1 MKKGVLLNSE
11 ISYVIS
17 RLGHGDSIVIGD
29 SGLPIPDGCKRID
42 LAVSRGIPGF
52 FEVLDAVLAEQRV
65 EEVVLAKETKEVSP
79 GIFQGI
85 VSRIRQ
91 LENNE
96 GYKVKLTE
104 VSHEEFKLLNEA
116 SKAIIRTGECTP
128 YANILLKSGVVF

>member
-29 SGLPIPDGCKRID
+29 SGLPIPDNCKRID
-42 LAVSRGIPGF
+42 LAVSRGIPSF
-52 FEVLDAVLAEQRV
+52 LDVLDAVLAEHRI
-65 EEVVLAKETKEVSP
+65 EEIVLAKEIKEINSV
-79 GIFQGI
+79 IYQGI
-85 VSRIRQ
+85 ISRIKE

-96 GYKVKLTE
+96 GYKVKITE
-104 VSHEEFKLLNEA
+104 VSHEEFKILNKD
-116 SKAIIRTGECTP
+116 SKAIVRTGECTP

>member
-11 ISYVIS
+11 VSYIIS

-29 SGLPIPDGCKRID
+29 SGLPVPDNCKRID
-42 LAVSRGIPGF
+42 LAVSRGIPSF
-52 FEVLDAVLAEQRV
+52 LDVLDAVLAEQRV
-65 EEVVLAKETKEVSP
+65 EELVLAKEIKEKNTVIYE
-79 GIFQGI
+79 GII
-85 VSRIRQ
+85 SRIKE

-96 GYKVKLTE
+96 GYKVKITE
-104 VSHEEFKLLNEA
+104 VSHEEFKILNKD

>member
-11 ISYVIS
+11 VSYIIS

-29 SGLPIPDGCKRID
+29 IGLPIPDNCQRID
-42 LAVSRGIPGF
+42 LAVSRGIPSF
-52 FEVLDAVLAEQRV
+52 LDVLDAVLAEQRL
-65 EEVVLAKETKEVSP
+65 EEIVLAKEIKEKNPVIYE
-79 GIFQGI
+79 GII
-85 VSRIRQ
+85 SRIKE

-96 GYKVKLTE
+96 GYKIRITE
-104 VSHEEFKLLNEA
+104 VSHEEFKILNKD

>member
-17 RLGHGDSIVIGD
+17 KLGHGDSIVIGD

-42 LAVSRGIPGF
+42 LAVSKGIPGF
-52 FEVLDAVLAEQRV
+52 LDVLDAVLAEQRV
-65 EEVVLAKETKEVSP
+65 EEVVLARETKEVSP
-79 GIFQGI
+79 DMYKEIM
-85 VSRIRQ
+85 SRIRQ

-96 GYKVKLTE
+96 GYKVKITE
-104 VSHEEFKLLNEA
+104 VSHEEFKLLNKE
-116 SKAIIRTGECTP
+116 SKAIIRTGEFTP